1 MYTFMSARCQSTCC
15 LLLSGTQHSS
25 KTAVE
30 TCHDG
35 GLMVVAVLFIY
46 IFLVMYKIFLV
57 ATGLQTITMKLPKVS
72 KYLLV

>member
-1 MYTFMSARCQSTCC
+1 M
-15 LLLSGTQHSS
+15 LLSGTQHSS

-46 IFLVMYKIFLV
+46 IFLVLMYKIFLV

>member
-1 MYTFMSARCQSTCC
+1 M
-15 LLLSGTQHSS
+15 LLSGTQHSS